1 MSHRPWG
8 LREVLFSGLLRE
20 EFKQREIIHDP
31 DIFPSAK
38 GRDGRLVE
46 VSVPDAQD
54 ICAGGNGSVHDWV
67 VFGIERTT
75 GSPRCGSTM
84 RATDRNNSTWLWISS
99 PVSLYK
105 ACMRG

>member
-8 LREVLFSGLLRE
+8 LREIFFSGLLRK

-38 GRDGRLVE
+38 GHDGRLVE

-54 ICAGGNGSVHDWV
+54 VGAGGNGSVHDWV
-67 VFGIERTT
+67 VFGVGKDDGQSALRLDDA
-75 GSPRCGSTM
+75 G
-84 RATDRNNSTWLWISS
+84 D
-99 PVSLYK
+99 
-105 ACMRG
+105 